1 MLYTGMVDLKDI
13 DPGELEITAERSDPD
28 NKDNET
34 MIRNVR
40 MSAMANNKNAVDN
53 TAEWLGGLEPQKA
66 LEYMK

>member
-34 MIRNVR
+34 MKYPE
-40 MSAMANNKNAVDN
+40 ALTTDHGGAV
-53 TAEWLGGLEPQKA
+53 QQ
-66 LEYMK
+66 